1 MAAGT
6 VGYCL
11 IGNWRENVSFHTA
24 TDELHFL
31 IWLGCARRKAY
42 VFCKE
47 RVTALLSL
55 QLTHALGEA
64 NPCGAH
70 FTAIKRCRLE
80 VKPSRLKQVPVV
92 AISSKCNAAHAVF
105 DHTCN
110 FTLSS
115 GWGFFCFVFWSLNWS
130 FFMPVSHSSGPQM
143 INMWMQSAYLQMRLS
158 IVATLRQPQWEVQ
171 LCCVSI
177 ALTGL

>member
-1 MAAGT
+1 MDKVAAGT

-11 IGNWRENVSFHTA
+11 IGNWRENVRFHTA

-31 IWLGCARRKAY
+31 IWFGCAW
-42 VFCKE
+42 
-47 RVTALLSL
+47 VTALLSL

-64 NPCGAH
+64 NPRGAH

-80 VKPSRLKQVPVV
+80 VKPSRLKQVPAV
-92 AISSKCNAAHAVF
+92 AISNKFNAAHAVF

-115 GWGFFCFVFWSLNWS
+115 GWGFFVS
-130 FFMPVSHSSGPQM
+130 FF
-143 INMWMQSAYLQMRLS
+143 
-158 IVATLRQPQWEVQ
+158 EV
-171 LCCVSI
+171 
-177 ALTGL
+177 